1 MGVFAVVLVRHK
13 RNQNGVSDD
22 MFPQMRFKMP
32 QQFPTAPLAVSN
44 AYLFAQIH
52 KHDDFRRKITSDN
65 NILQI
70 KPPCLTPNKPPMEC
84 LVANENWLREPQSI
98 TVTTSFR
105 VHVFLRWGWV
115 KTMSENIL
123 IYCFFLLVTLLWL
136 VICLGAVA
144 YTLCLLS
151 FQVGKRTCSSTMV
164 VQKKSVSGQHRR
176 TCKN

>member
-1 MGVFAVVLVRHK
+1 MCISSRRTNARFLDASDVYY
-13 RNQNGVSDD
+13 RNSSCKFWLRPNRLWTCLNDSDD
-22 MFPQMRFKMP
+22 MFPQMAFKIL
-32 QQFPTAPLAVSN
+32 QQFPTAPLDVIN

-65 NILQI
+65 KLLPI

-105 VHVFLRWGWV
+105 VHVFLRWEWL

-123 IYCFFLLVTLLWL
+123 IYCFFDWLL
-136 VICLGAVA
+136 C
-144 YTLCLLS
+144 
-151 FQVGKRTCSSTMV
+151 FD
-164 VQKKSVSGQHRR
+164 
-176 TCKN
+176 